1 MPSRT
6 RSHTAIAFTLLA
18 GVLTLAGDAGA
29 QPTQS
34 VGKRLPGTSNEG
46 FPTRGYGVRAPF
58 VRMIAPN
65 TFATGGNRPSERVLP
80 PRLDPRPPVVVAPS
94 PGPSAEPQVNSPDPV
109 NTIDLPIT
117 SGVAISTSVSAP
129 ASLNGYG
136 LPTGVYTHAS
146 TRGATGWSRNQN
158 DQYGPDPRLSPHYKP
173 SEIAAIVAADQARE
187 AAARVPVI
195 ERAASALQKGDAELA
210 FDLYREH
217 LSQYPDDLDAVRML
231 GVVELLLKRTDAG
244 VKRIASVYAS
254 DPLMVGEPI
263 DPANL
268 PGGTTDLRRVSSDV
282 AALASRG
289 GRADAALVAAVL
301 AQARQDRS
309 VAIRFLDRAE
319 AAGLDPA
326 LAARMRA
333 ELKPQTTRPSSAK

>member
-18 GVLTLAGDAGA
+18 CVLTLAGNAGA

-34 VGKRLPGTSNEG
+34 VGKRLPGTSNQG

-136 LPTGVYTHAS
+136 VPTGVYTHAS

-301 AQARQDRS
+301 AQARQERA
-309 VAIRFLDRAE
+309 VATRFLDRAE

-333 ELKPQTTRPSSAK
+333 ELTPQTTRPSPAK